1 MTKVWIVE
9 GDHHVVP
16 GLVVKVCASKTL
28 ADLEAVALVKI
39 ILHDLGGGQDVTID
53 NWEESL
59 EAAKVEY
66 ADHYN
71 EMPRVEISE
80 HDVIGDPL

>member
-1 MTKVWIVE
+1 MKVWIVE
-9 GDHHVVP
+9 GEHHVVP
-16 GLVVKVCASKTL
+16 GIIVKVCASKTL

-39 ILHDLGGGQDVTID
+39 ILNDLGGADDVHPD
-53 NWEESL
+53 NWEERL
-59 EAAKVEY
+59 EEWKVQY

-80 HDVIGDPL
+80 HKVIGHEPA